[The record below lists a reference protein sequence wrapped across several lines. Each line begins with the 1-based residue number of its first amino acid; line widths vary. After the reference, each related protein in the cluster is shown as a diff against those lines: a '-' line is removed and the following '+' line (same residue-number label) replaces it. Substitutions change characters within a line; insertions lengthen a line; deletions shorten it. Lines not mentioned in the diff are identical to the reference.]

1 MKNILKQLF
10 SLILPFTVLVL
21 VPLAIENKR
30 VVSVDI
36 FLITGLILV
45 VGGIILLIG
54 TVSMFIRIGK
64 GTLAPWSPTGKLVLS
79 GVYAYTRN
87 PMISGVLAVLLGE
100 SLMFHSITIFT
111 WFVSFFIINSIYFVL
126 SEEPGL
132 VKRFGQEYLEYKRN
146 VPRWIPRFTPWKPRD
161 GHNNHEV
168 GK

>member
-1 MKNILKQLF
+1 MKDILRQLF

-21 VPLAIENKR
+21 VPLAIENR
-30 VVSVDI
+30 WTISVDI
-36 FLITGLILV
+36 FFITGLLLG
-45 VGGIILLIG
+45 VGGIVMLIG
-54 TVSMFIRIGK
+54 TVSMFVRIGK

-100 SLMFHSITIFT
+100 SLIFHSITIFI

-132 VKRFGQEYLEYKRN
+132 VRRFGQEYLEYKRN
-146 VPRWIPRFTPWKPRD
+146 VPRWIPRPTPWKPRD
-161 GHNNHEV
+161 GHNKHEA
-168 GK
+168 GE